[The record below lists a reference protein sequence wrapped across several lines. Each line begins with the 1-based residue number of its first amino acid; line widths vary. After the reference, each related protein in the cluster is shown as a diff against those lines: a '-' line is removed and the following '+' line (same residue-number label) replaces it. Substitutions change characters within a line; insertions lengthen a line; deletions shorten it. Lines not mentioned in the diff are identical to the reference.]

1 MSVFSATVRFFGSI
15 AGVDCGGL
23 TPVTV
28 LVVTG
33 RVAVFPWDCGRGGR
47 LGRTD
52 NVWTWMVVVEMAVV
66 LPPDITTVGTPPPGA
81 APPGAGAPRDATP
94 SRGAAVPPP
103 ATPPPGAT
111 IPLGVAAVPGTTVP
125 AGGATSGPLGVAKL
139 VAIIGV
145 ETVPGLVGVAGLV
158 AIIGVEM
165 GTPPPGGAVPPGLVG
180 VAEIVALVGVETDT
194 PPPTVPVTLEIPG
207 PVGMAGVKV
216 TLGNP
221 VCPPLGVRVTFAKLI
236 PVVTE
241 SLEV

>member
-52 NVWTWMVVVEMAVV
+52 NVWTWMVVVEVAVD
-66 LPPDITTVGTPPPGA
+66 LPPDITTVGTP
-81 APPGAGAPRDATP
+81 PPGAGAPRDATP

-111 IPLGVAAVPGTTVP
+111 IPPGVAAVPGTTVP
-125 AGGATSGPLGVAKL
+125 AGGATSGPLGVEKL
-139 VAIIGV
+139 VA
-145 ETVPGLVGVAGLV
+145 
-158 AIIGVEM
+158 
-165 GTPPPGGAVPPGLVG
+165 
-180 VAEIVALVGVETDT
+180 
-194 PPPTVPVTLEIPG
+194 
-207 PVGMAGVKV
+207 
-216 TLGNP
+216 N
-221 VCPPLGVRVTFAKLI
+221 
-236 PVVTE
+236 
-241 SLEV
+241 